1 MSGVEI
7 SRCSECAWQG
17 TPRRLWCP
25 ACGGEQIESVA
36 ATGGLVAEV
45 TTVRHLKGGASAP
58 VAVASIDVEGG
69 GTLIA
74 RRAAGEPG
82 VHVRL
87 ADDRGAPV
95 AAPAEG
101 DET

>member
-7 SRCSECAWQG
+7 SRCSECGWQG

-45 TTVRHLKGGASAP
+45 TTVRHLKVEEHPLRSRWRASTSRAGA
-58 VAVASIDVEGG
+58 
-69 GTLIA
+69 
-74 RRAAGEPG
+74 R
-82 VHVRL
+82 
-87 ADDRGAPV
+87 
-95 AAPAEG
+95 
-101 DET
+101 

>member
-7 SRCSECAWQG
+7 SRCAECAWQG
-17 TPRRLWCP
+17 TPCRLWCP
-25 ACGGEQIESVA
+25 ACGGEQIENVV
-36 ATGGLVAEV
+36 ATGGRVAEV
-45 TTVRHLKGGASAP
+45 TTVRHAAGGAPAP
-58 VAVASIDVEGG
+58 VGVASIAIDGG

-87 ADDRGAPV
+87 ADDHGAPV
-95 AAPAEG
+95 ATPAEG